1 MARGARAIIS
11 PGMTMARLQD
21 FHASDIVAVR
31 PESATKLVDG
41 AEEAG
46 PLIKTILSAYRA
58 RAGASDALGQ
68 CLSLIAG
75 IGPTAVVEA
84 LRKLSPPWRDHAI
97 ASVYAVLMPGE
108 RRRRLGAYFTPP
120 HLVDHL
126 LRRLQDLGL
135 DLATHRLRDPAAGG
149 AAFLVPLARRK
160 VSVWRASGIADDVIV
175 SDLAAQLRGCEID
188 ADLASLANAL
198 LRRMLVEEFGLAE
211 ALVSSLTIVATGDSL
226 AAPVGATVEIDHEI
240 GNPPYLRLP
249 RALETARQDEFLDI
263 SNGRLNLYAM
273 FLRRALDHVPPGG
286 LIGYVIPASFL
297 GGPEFKTFRTTVTSL
312 AEVLVIDLIEK
323 RSDVFLDATQDACF
337 VVLRRRQDPL
347 TVSADSKAHSGL
359 LGSDGAFKTLGD
371 AIISAG
377 GAPWRLPG
385 QDLDQSATLAD
396 WGYRGSIGYL
406 VANRQ
411 PERLHTEA
419 GPGRFPLVWAKAI
432 SPEGHFDF
440 DRALEHKQSGW
451 VDAPEGS
458 PYIVRTGCVA
468 IQRTSSRGQKRRITA
483 APIPSS
489 FVEEHGGIIA
499 ENHVILLVPTTPK
512 AASIEA
518 LAAALNSTHASEQ
531 LDRVCGSASISVR
544 LLETLHLSR
553 PPSASEP

>member
-1 MARGARAIIS
+1 
-11 PGMTMARLQD
+11 MARLQD
-21 FHASDIVAVR
+21 FPASEIVAVR
-31 PESATKLVDG
+31 PKPARGLVDQ
-41 AEEAG
+41 AVDAG
-46 PLIKTILSAYRA
+46 PLIKTILSAYRS
-58 RAGASDALGQ
+58 RPSASDALSQ
-68 CLSLIAG
+68 CLALIAG
-75 IGPTAVVEA
+75 EGPAAVVEA
-84 LRKLSPPWRDHAI
+84 LRKLSPAWKDHAI

-108 RRRRLGAYFTPP
+108 RRKRLGAYFTPP

-126 LRRLQDLGL
+126 LGRLQDLGL

-149 AAFLVPLARRK
+149 AAFLVPLARHK
-160 VSVWRASGIADDVIV
+160 VSVWRASGVADDVIV

-198 LRRMLVEEFGLAE
+198 LRRMLVEEFGIAE
-211 ALVSSLTIVATGDSL
+211 ALVASLTIVATGDSL
-226 AAPVGATVEIDHEI
+226 AAPVGAATEIDHEI

-249 RALETARQDEFLDI
+249 RTIETARQDEFLDI

-273 FLRRALDHVPPGG
+273 FLRRALDHVPARG
-286 LIGYVIPASFL
+286 LIGYVVPASFL
-297 GGPEFKTFRTTVTSL
+297 GGPEFKTFRATVASL

-337 VVLRRRQDPL
+337 VVLRRRQRPL
-347 TVSADSKAHSGL
+347 ATSAESKASSGL
-359 LGSDGAFKTLGD
+359 LKSDGAFKALGD
-371 AIISAG
+371 AIIGTG

-385 QDLDQSATLAD
+385 KELDQSATLGD

-419 GPGRFPLVWAKAI
+419 GSGRYPLVWAKAI
-432 SPEGHFDF
+432 SPEGKFDF
-440 DRALEHKQSGW
+440 DRALEHKESGW
-451 VDAPEGS
+451 VDAPEAA

-483 APIPSS
+483 APIPAA

-499 ENHVILLVPTTPK
+499 ENHVILLVPTTPL
-512 AASIEA
+512 AASVDA

-544 LLETLHLSR
+544 LLETLQLSP
-553 PPSASEP
+553 PPSDSEQ